1 MYYSENK
8 SETILYKW
16 TAMPFVTLIGWN
28 CTVRCFPT
36 KTWQAAYFLQKTNN
50 YFKIFVVIKRKR
62 THVFVSQVWGCHY
75 PPFTVG
81 NTSCHPATILRFTK
95 HVSLTFRSF
104 VMANL
109 RNSVT
114 FHEKS
119 GRSGENTFWML
130 PAIPDVT
137 LISWNDSVRYLFP
150 GWSRKQHVSFRKLKN
165 MTRVVVIKRKL
176 KQWVFL
182 SGLRLYRWKILLL
195 P

>member
-36 KTWQAAYFLQKTNN
+36 KTWQAACFLQKTNN
-50 YFKIFVVIKRKR
+50 SFKFFVVIKRKR

-81 NTSCHPATILRFTK
+81 NTFCHPATILRFTK

-119 GRSGENTFWML
+119 GQGRILFECCL
-130 PAIPDVT
+130 PYLT
-137 LISWNDSVRYLFP
+137 LPWNDSVRYLFP
-150 GWSRKQHVSFRKLKN
+150 ERSRKQHVSFRKLKN

-182 SGLRLYRWKILLL
+182 AGLRLYRWKILLL

>member
-1 MYYSENK
+1 
-8 SETILYKW
+8 
-16 TAMPFVTLIGWN
+16 MPFVTLIGWD

-36 KTWQAAYFLQKTNN
+36 KMWQAACFLQKTNN

-81 NTSCHPATILRFTK
+81 NTFCHPATILRFTK
-95 HVSLTFRSF
+95 HVSLTFQSF

-109 RNSVT
+109 RNCNIPW
-114 FHEKS
+114 EKW
-119 GRSGENTFWML
+119 SGEDTFWML

-137 LISWNDSVRYLFP
+137 LISWNGSVRYLFP
-150 GWSRKQHVSFRKLKN
+150 ERSRKQHVSFRKLKN
-165 MTRVVVIKRKL
+165 MTRAVIKRKL

-182 SGLRLYRWKILLL
+182 SGLRLCRWKILLL

>member
-1 MYYSENK
+1 
-8 SETILYKW
+8 
-16 TAMPFVTLIGWN
+16 MPFVTLIGWD

-36 KTWQAAYFLQKTNN
+36 KMWQAACFLQKTNN

-81 NTSCHPATILRFTK
+81 NTFCHPATILRFTK
-95 HVSLTFRSF
+95 HVSLTFQSF

-119 GRSGENTFWML
+119 GQGRILFECCL
-130 PAIPDVT
+130 PYLT
-137 LISWNDSVRYLFP
+137 LPWLAEMVVSDTCSQKEVGIS
-150 GWSRKQHVSFRKLKN
+150 
-165 MTRVVVIKRKL
+165 M
-176 KQWVFL
+176 FL
-182 SGLRLYRWKILLL
+182 SENSKTWLE
-195 P
+195 